1 MADNY
6 ICDIERQKDKKVIA
20 KKAEEYE
27 EEFARQV
34 MEAKKSPETN
44 HYVEKAKDYIYKHLH
59 NVDIHRVWEE
69 TGINGDYLCRLF
81 QKYEGC
87 SVEKYIRKRKN
98 KTDKGIITIFKLSD
112 YRKFRNNFIIFES
125 EFFY

>member
-1 MADNY
+1 MTS
-6 ICDIERQKDKKVIA
+6 KDRKTRRLSQ

-87 SVEKYIRKRKN
+87 SVEEYIRKRKN
-98 KTDKGIITIFKLSD
+98 KTGKGIITIFKLSHTGN
-112 YRKFRNNFIIFES
+112 FGIFIIFES